1 MTTRTY
7 RRWRIER
14 FAADFYAAA
23 ALVEAPVPTPGP
35 GEILVRNRYAGVNG
49 IFDHGLSRNEVG
61 YRTNLTAPIDCG
73 VESIGVVEATGEGV
87 HAFVPGDAAVFMA
100 FREGGYREYSCAPA
114 ANAIKVPEASPE
126 ILALMPTGVSALLAL
141 EKAGEMKS
149 GETIAITA
157 AAGGLGH
164 ILVQLARHAGNHVV
178 GICGGPEKAALVR
191 GLGVDRVI
199 DYKSEDAAA
208 VLAQEFKDRIDIAYD
223 TVGGALFDALLDNL
237 STFGRL
243 IVSGFAADMYVE
255 PEIVSGP
262 RVYHKLY
269 WKNASI
275 RSYQNALYKPFH
287 RDAAL
292 RLLAMYQNGDVK
304 IHIDPVV
311 LEGIERVPEA
321 IEIFRRG
328 KTLGKQVIRLGV

>member
-1 MTTRTY
+1 MTRTY
-7 RRWRIER
+7 RRWRIQR
-14 FAADFYAAA
+14 FASNFTEAAG
-23 ALVEAPVPTPGP
+23 LVEAPVPVPGP
-35 GEILVRNRYAGVNG
+35 GEILIRNRYAGVNG

-61 YRTNLTAPIDCG
+61 YRTNLTAPLDCG
-73 VESIGVVEATGEGV
+73 VESIGIVEAVGEGV
-87 HAFVPGDAAVFMA
+87 VDFAPGDAAVFMS
-100 FREGGYREYSCAPA
+100 FGLGGYREYACGPA
-114 ANAIKVPEASPE
+114 ASAIKVPEPSPE

-164 ILVQLARHAGNHVV
+164 ILVQLAHNAGNRVI
-178 GICGGPEKAALVR
+178 GICGGPEKAQMVR
-191 GLGVDRVI
+191 DLACDAVI
-199 DYKSEDAAA
+199 DYKSEDIAA
-208 VLAQEFKDRIDIAYD
+208 VLARDFKDKIDIAYD

-237 STFGRL
+237 NTFGRL
-243 IVSGFAADMYVE
+243 IVSGFAADMYVD
-255 PEIVSGP
+255 PEIVSEP

-292 RLLAMYQNGDVK
+292 RLLAMYLDGKLN
-304 IHIDPVV
+304 IRIDPVI
-311 LEGIERVPEA
+311 LEGIEKVPEA

-328 KTLGKQVIRLGV
+328 KTLGKQVIRIAD